1 MLLAI
6 KKYRILLNII
16 ILIALL
22 VYSVK
27 SILYI
32 YHWFHK
38 TNNLDIEYSI
48 LFEQN
53 KQMSAEIQ
61 NLQLKVNGLTEPNI
75 NKELLETQAKIH
87 LNLSKENEFVIVN

>member
-32 YHWFHK
+32 YHWFYK